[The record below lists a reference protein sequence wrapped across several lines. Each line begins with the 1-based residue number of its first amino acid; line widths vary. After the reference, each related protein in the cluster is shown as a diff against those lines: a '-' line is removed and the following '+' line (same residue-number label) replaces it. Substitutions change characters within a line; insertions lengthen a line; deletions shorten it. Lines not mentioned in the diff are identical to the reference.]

1 MLFLVNN
8 YQEMNYMSK
17 KIKFLLLTA
26 MCLIFST
33 TMAFA
38 ATPGQALDSVMRMH
52 GTITE
57 INDDMITIQDTQSNQ
72 SVALIVRWDT
82 EILNGKNGADVDLNR
97 LHVGDELTAY
107 YSPISTRSLP
117 PQSKAYA
124 LVMGNGEHDA
134 IYMKVNEVEK
144 VKDGVRILNSNNDVY
159 VTIPKAVEDDAN
171 ELKKGDAILVW
182 YDFMALSMPGQAT
195 ATKAKI
201 LD

>member
-8 YQEMNYMSK
+8 YQEMNYMLK

-82 EILNGKNGADVDLNR
+82 EILNGRNGEDVDLNR

-159 VTIPKAVEDDAN
+159 VTIPKTVEDDAN

>member
-1 MLFLVNN
+1 
-8 YQEMNYMSK
+8 MSK

-82 EILNGKNGADVDLNR
+82 EILNGRNGEDVDLNR

-159 VTIPKAVEDDAN
+159 VTIPKTVEDDAN
-171 ELKKGDAILVW
+171 KLKKGDAILVW

>member
-1 MLFLVNN
+1 
-8 YQEMNYMSK
+8 MSK
-17 KIKFLLLTA
+17 KIKLLLLTA
-26 MCLIFST
+26 LCLILGT
-33 TMAFA
+33 AAAFA
-38 ATPGQALDSVMRMH
+38 ATPNTSVDSVLRMH

-57 INDDMITIQDTQSNQ
+57 INDDMITVQDTEGNQ

-82 EILNGKNGADVDLNR
+82 EILNGKNGEDVALSR

-107 YSPISTRSLP
+107 YSPVMTRSLP

-134 IYMKVNEVEK
+134 IYMHVGEVEQTK
-144 VKDGVRILNSNNDVY
+144 NGVRILNSNNDVY
-159 VTIPKAVEDDAN
+159 VTIPETIEDDADK
-171 ELKKGDAILVW
+171 LQKGDKVLVW
-182 YDFMALSMPGQAT
+182 YDFMALSMPAQAT

>member
-8 YQEMNYMSK
+8 YQEMNYMLK

-107 YSPISTRSLP
+107 YSSISTRSLP

-144 VKDGVRILNSNNDVY
+144 TKDGVRVLNSNNDVY
-159 VTIPKAVEDDAN
+159 VTIPKTVEDDAN

-182 YDFMALSMPGQAT
+182 YDFMTLSMPGQAT

>member
-1 MLFLVNN
+1 
-8 YQEMNYMSK
+8 MSK
-17 KIKFLLLTA
+17 KIKVLLLSA
-26 MCLIFST
+26 MCLILSAT
-33 TMAFA
+33 AAFA
-38 ATPGQALDSVMRMH
+38 APQQTLDSVMRMH

-57 INDDMITIQDTQSNQ
+57 INDDMITMQDTEGKQ
-72 SVALIVRWDT
+72 SVTLIVRWNT
-82 EILNGKNGADVDLNR
+82 EILNGKNGEDVDLNR

-134 IYMKVNEVEK
+134 IYMHVDEVEK
-144 VKDGVRILNSNNDVY
+144 VKNGVRILNSNKDVY
-159 VTIPKAVEDDAN
+159 VTIPNTVEDDADK
-171 ELKKGDAILVW
+171 LQKGDKILVW
-182 YDFMALSMPGQAT
+182 YDFMALSMPAQAT

>member
-1 MLFLVNN
+1 ML
-8 YQEMNYMSK
+8 K

-107 YSPISTRSLP
+107 YSSISTRSLP

-144 VKDGVRILNSNNDVY
+144 TKDGVRVLNSNNDVY
-159 VTIPKAVEDDAN
+159 VTIPKTVEDDAN

>member
-8 YQEMNYMSK
+8 YQEMNYMLK

-38 ATPGQALDSVMRMH
+38 ATPGQALDSIMRMH

-82 EILNGKNGADVDLNR
+82 EILNGRNGEDVDLNR

-159 VTIPKAVEDDAN
+159 VTIPKTVEDDAN

>member
-1 MLFLVNN
+1 MKF
-8 YQEMNYMSK
+8 MSK
-17 KIKFLLLTA
+17 KIKVLLLSA
-26 MCLIFST
+26 MCLILSAT
-33 TMAFA
+33 AAFA
-38 ATPGQALDSVMRMH
+38 APQQTLDSVMRMH

-57 INDDMITIQDTQSNQ
+57 INDDMITMQDTEGKQ
-72 SVALIVRWDT
+72 SVTLIVRWNT
-82 EILNGKNGADVDLNR
+82 EILNGKNGEDVDLNR

-134 IYMKVNEVEK
+134 IYMHVDEVEK
-144 VKDGVRILNSNNDVY
+144 VKNGVRILNSNKDVY
-159 VTIPKAVEDDAN
+159 VTIPNTVEDDADK
-171 ELKKGDAILVW
+171 LQKGDKILVW
-182 YDFMALSMPGQAT
+182 YDFMALSMPAQAT

>member
-8 YQEMNYMSK
+8 YQEMNYMLK

-26 MCLIFST
+26 LCLIFST

-144 VKDGVRILNSNNDVY
+144 TKDGVRVLNSNNDVY
-159 VTIPKAVEDDAN
+159 VTIPKTVEDDAN
-171 ELKKGDAILVW
+171 KLKKGDAILVW